1 MQHTRRAKGDTIPG
15 VRWTFGAALL
25 ACVLASRAAHADDV
39 RHACAEAATRG
50 QEARLERKWTT
61 ARDAFRTCADESC
74 PALVRE
80 ACGPWL
86 AEATEKIPSLV
97 LRLSDATDGLA
108 IPEPKAFVDGK
119 PVRAELVAGAPME
132 LEPGRH
138 VVRVEGTGYFPR
150 EEEVTLQEGER
161 ERALSIALRPL
172 PLMPPL
178 PDERPAPPSHA
189 APLRIIGLSTAAVG
203 LVAFGVGSV
212 VYATGRAAIP
222 AGCDR
227 DAHVCDTF
235 ASTVDAESARN
246 RANVGAGL
254 LFGGLVALAA
264 GSALFVV
271 SWVTGNAREGRKNA
285 ALLRGFRW

>member
-1 MQHTRRAKGDTIPG
+1 Q
-15 VRWTFGAALL
+15 
-25 ACVLASRAAHADDV
+25 
-39 RHACAEAATRG
+39 G
-50 QEARLERKWTT
+50 QEARLERKWTA
-61 ARDAFRTCADESC
+61 ARDAFRRCADESC

-119 PVRAELVAGAPME
+119 PLRAEVVAGAPLE

-150 EEEVTLQEGER
+150 EEELTLQEGDR

-178 PDERPAPPSHA
+178 PEDRPAPPAHA
-189 APLRIIGLSTAAVG
+189 APFRIIGLSTAAAG

-212 VYATGRAAIP
+212 IYATGRAAIP

-227 DAHVCDTF
+227 DAHVCDSF
-235 ASTVDAESARN
+235 ASTVDAESARS
-246 RANVGAGL
+246 RANIGAGL

-271 SWVTGNAREGRKNA
+271 SWVTGKPHEGRKNA
-285 ALLRGFRW
+285 ALMRGFRW